1 MIGKIRLGASTRRN
15 HGWNIPFHVTGRGIT
30 TRPMGADPI
39 FTIDFDFLN
48 HRLDINTP
56 TDNGNGPCGASPDKA
71 TYASP
76 IPFQAADARDQGRSR
91 PD

>member
-1 MIGKIRLGASTRRN
+1 MIGKIRLGASPRRN

-48 HRLDINTP
+48 HRLDINT
-56 TDNGNGPCGASPDKA
+56 TDGQRQRALRRLAG
-71 TYASP
+71 
-76 IPFQAADARDQGRSR
+76 QGDVRIAHPVSGS
-91 PD
+91 